1 MKELRFHHSAL
12 CKGYIRVGETIEVP
26 YKGRFGVG
34 KKKIYKNNPL
44 SSLYCIVEYWIE
56 EEVGQ

>member
-12 CKGYIRVGETIEVP
+12 CKGYIRVSETKEIP

-34 KKKIYKNNPL
+34 KKIYKNNPI
-44 SSLYCIVEYWIE
+44 SRRYCIVEYWVE

>member
-12 CKGYIRVGETIEVP
+12 CKGYIRVSETIEVP

-34 KKKIYKNNPL
+34 KKIFKNNPL
-44 SSLYCIVEYWIE
+44 SSRFCIVEYWVE
-56 EEVGQ
+56 EEAVQ

>member
-12 CKGYIRVGETIEVP
+12 ARGYIKVGMTVEKP

-34 KKKIYKNNPL
+34 KKILKNNPN
-44 SSLYCIVEYWIE
+44 SSRYYIVEYWIE
-56 EEVGQ
+56 TEVGR

>member
-12 CKGYIRVGETIEVP
+12 ARGYIKVGMTVEKP

-34 KKKIYKNNPL
+34 KKILKNNHV
-44 SSLYCIVEYWIE
+44 SSRFCIVEYWIE
-56 EEVGQ
+56 TEVGR